1 MTVLGTRATLGVI
14 IALAIGETA
23 CSSEGAGGPSAPTGL
38 RAEPGENLPGGDTTN
53 TLLFGG
59 KAFTLIAENATL
71 EHEMLFFAGNSFF
84 NSSWVEAPSSTSARD
99 GLGPLFNAR
108 SCSSCHFED
117 GRGRPPLTDD
127 EEFTSMLLRI
137 GTGALLDDGEPEA
150 DPIYGGQLQPYAIPG
165 VSAEGTPRHTC
176 ARNEGAFAD
185 GETYE
190 LLTPEY
196 WIEEQAYGPAIS
208 SLRLSP
214 RVAPQMIGLGLLEVI
229 PEERLLE
236 LADPDDLDGDGI
248 SGRVNRVLD
257 VATGETVVGRFGW
270 KAEQPTVRQQSAGA
284 FLGDIGI
291 TTSLFPSE
299 DCTPAETA
307 CASAQSGGEPEASD
321 TVLLAVVVYASLLA
335 VPARAR
341 WNEQDILR
349 GKVLFSEIGCASC
362 HTPSHVTGES
372 ALEEVSGQ
380 TIWPYTDLLLH
391 DMGETLSD
399 DRPSFSAEGRE
410 WRTPP
415 LWGIGRIPE
424 VNGHDRLLH
433 DGRARGV
440 AEAILAHGGE
450 GAAAREAFIALSA
463 AERTLLVEFVE
474 SL

>member
-1 MTVLGTRATLGVI
+1 MTLSRSRATLRVA
-14 IALAIGETA
+14 IALAIYQTA
-23 CSSEGAGGPSAPTGL
+23 CSSGGAGEKTDRTFL
-38 RAEPGENLPGGDTTN
+38 RPEPGENLPGGATTN
-53 TLLFGG
+53 TLLFGR
-59 KAFTLIAENATL
+59 KAFTLIAENATP

-84 NSSWVEAPSSTSARD
+84 NSAWVEAPSSTTGRD

-108 SCSSCHFED
+108 SCSTCHFED

-127 EEFTSMLLRI
+127 EAFTSMLLRI
-137 GTGALLDDGEPEA
+137 GTGALLGDGEPEA
-150 DPIYGGQLQPYAIPG
+150 DPVYGGQLQPYAIPG

-176 ARNEGAFAD
+176 APTEGTFAD

-190 LLTPEY
+190 LLSPEY
-196 WIEEQAYGPAIS
+196 WIEEHAYGPAVS
-208 SLRLSP
+208 TLRLSP
-214 RVAPQMIGLGLLEVI
+214 RVAPQMIGLGLLEAI
-229 PEERLLE
+229 SEERLSE

-248 SGRVNRVLD
+248 SGRANLVLD
-257 VATGETVVGRFGW
+257 VATGEAVVGRFGW

-291 TTSLFPSE
+291 TSSLFPGE

-307 CASAQSGGEPEASD
+307 CASSESGGAPEASD
-321 TVLLAVVVYASLLA
+321 TVLLAVEVYASLLA

-341 WNEQDILR
+341 WDEQDILQ

-372 ALEEVSGQ
+372 SLEEVSGQ

-391 DMGETLSD
+391 DMGEMLSD
-399 DRPSFSAEGRE
+399 DRPSFGAEGHE

-440 AEAILAHGGE
+440 AEAILTHGGE
-450 GAAAREAFIALSA
+450 GTLAREAFIALSA
-463 AERTLLVEFVE
+463 AERTLVVEFVE

>member
-1 MTVLGTRATLGVI
+1 MTVFGARATFGLV
-14 IALAIGETA
+14 IALGIHQAA
-23 CSSEGAGGPSAPTGL
+23 CSSAREGETPGPTGL
-38 RAEPGENLPGGDTTN
+38 RPEAGEDLPGGDTTN
-53 TLLFGG
+53 TLLFEG
-59 KAFTLIAENATL
+59 KAFTLIAENATP
-71 EHEMLFFAGNSFF
+71 EHEMLFFAGTSFF

-108 SCSSCHFED
+108 SCSTCHFED

-127 EEFTSMLLRI
+127 EAFTSMLLRI
-137 GTGALLDDGEPEA
+137 GTGALLADGEPEA

-176 ARNEGAFAD
+176 ARHPGSFAD
-185 GETYE
+185 GEAYE
-190 LLTPEY
+190 LLMPEY
-196 WIEEQAYGPAIS
+196 WIEEQAYGPATS

-214 RVAPQMIGLGLLEVI
+214 RVAPQMIGLGLLEAI
-229 PEERLLE
+229 PEERLSE

-248 SGRVNRVLD
+248 SGRVNLVLD
-257 VATGETVVGRFGW
+257 AATGETVVGRFGW

-284 FLGDIGI
+284 FLGDMGI
-291 TTSLFPSE
+291 TSSLFPSE
-299 DCTPAETA
+299 DCTSAETA
-307 CASAQSGGEPEASD
+307 CASAASGGEPEASD
-321 TVLLAVVVYASLLA
+321 TVLLAVEIYASLLA

-341 WNEQDILR
+341 WDEQDILQ
-349 GKVLFSEIGCASC
+349 GKVLFSEIGCAAC

-372 ALEEVSGQ
+372 AFEELSGQ
-380 TIWPYTDLLLH
+380 VIWPYTDLLLH

-399 DRPSFSAEGRE
+399 NRPSFGAAGRE

-415 LWGIGRIPE
+415 LWGIGRIPQ

-450 GAAAREAFIALSA
+450 GTQARDAFIALSA
-463 AERTLLVEFVE
+463 AERTLVVEFVE